1 MSGLNGKSARAEAAL
16 ESYLSLE
23 SPEMRSKVYEIM
35 HLSGLEAD
43 DPMFLV
49 LALTGQMRVF
59 LEAAPEELGQL
70 LAEWRRESADSL
82 SEVMSAIA
90 LVKDTQQEQADAF
103 ESSLS
108 AVSQRCLSEF
118 KSAGMD
124 TVGAIADA
132 NSETLEQVLL
142 TSRENRE
149 LLDEVKRLRTEVE
162 ATREKD
168 RDSMNDLIGWFN
180 QATLEFQRTQQQV
193 KSSHAE
199 LSKLQHK
206 TLWLKFSNWYLPLLA
221 LVIVGG
227 TGFLSGSWI
236 VAQKYN
242 GPVERFGRN
251 VVDWNLSRISNCQ
264 KTDNPKC
271 TFWIVPPNSPLREGV
286 E

>member
-1 MSGLNGKSARAEAAL
+1 MSGLNGRSERARVAL

-23 SPEMRSKVYEIM
+23 SPEMRSKVYEII
-35 HLSGLEAD
+35 HLSGLEPD

-59 LEAAPEELGQL
+59 LEAAPEDLGRL
-70 LAEWRRESADSL
+70 LAEWKRESANSL

-90 LVKDTQQEQADAF
+90 LVKDTQQKQANAF
-103 ESSLS
+103 KENLS
-108 AVSQRCLSEF
+108 EVSQQCVSDF
-118 KSAGMD
+118 KEVGMD

-132 NSETLEQVLL
+132 NSETLERLRE
-142 TSRENRE
+142 TSRQNEE
-149 LLDEVKRLRTEVE
+149 LLESVKMLRTQVTTE
-162 ATREKD
+162 REK
-168 RDSMNDLIGWFN
+168 SQSGMNDLIGWVN
-180 QATLEFQRTQQQV
+180 QATLEFKKTQQQV
-193 KSSHAE
+193 KSSHTE
-199 LSKLQHK
+199 LKTLQQK

-236 VAQKYN
+236 VTQKYN

>member
-1 MSGLNGKSARAEAAL
+1 MSGLNGRSERAEAAL

-23 SPEMRSKVYEIM
+23 SPAMRSKVYEII
-35 HLSGLEAD
+35 HLSGLEPD

-59 LEAAPEELGQL
+59 LEAAPEDLGRL
-70 LAEWRRESADSL
+70 LAEWKRESAKSL
-82 SEVMSAIA
+82 SEVMSAIS

-103 ESSLS
+103 KENLS
-108 AVSQRCLSEF
+108 AVSQRCVSDIKE
-118 KSAGMD
+118 AGMAS
-124 TVGAIADA
+124 TSAIAEA
-132 NSETLEQVLL
+132 NSETLEQLQHTL
-142 TSRENRE
+142 RENKE
-149 LLDEVKRLRTEVE
+149 LLDEVKMLR
-162 ATREKD
+162 AQDSAIKD
-168 RDSMNDLIGWFN
+168 KNRSDMNSLIGWVN
-180 QATLEFQRTQQQV
+180 QATKEFQRVEQQIRG
-193 KSSHAE
+193 SHNE
-199 LSKLQHK
+199 LSRLQQK

-236 VAQKYN
+236 VTQKYN